1 MKWRVAGLLIFLILL
16 LGGTALAVPVGNQND
31 QVRAVADPLVDNL
44 LTGFNQG
51 DYAQYS
57 RDFDDTLR
65 EAIPEKKFQQV
76 RADILK
82 KLGKFKEKKYL
93 GFLNQQAHTMVLWKG
108 AFSGTS
114 DDVLIK
120 LVLSRRQGKVQVVGL
135 WFQ

>member
-1 MKWRVAGLLIFLILL
+1 MKFMLGSLMIVLISMLTAPAL
-16 LGGTALAVPVGNQND
+16 TALLATRDKEVQT
-31 QVRAVADPLVDNL
+31 VAEPIVDNL
-44 LTGFNQG
+44 LAGYNQG
-51 DYAQYS
+51 NYAQYS

-82 KLGKFKEKKYL
+82 IMGKYKDKKYL
-93 GFLNQQAHTMVLWKG
+93 GFLDQQAHTMVLWKG
-108 AFSGTS
+108 AFEGTP

-120 LVLSRRQGKVQVVGL
+120 LVIFRQQNKVQVVGL